1 MKILA
6 AVFMVLLPQLGFANE
21 PQAAGFEN
29 NMGGWTVIANR
40 NQYCG
45 GMSMYDG
52 YAFGKGLFTR
62 FCWIKRG
69 DSILAVLEDGE
80 TRVWP
85 IQSFELMSVEPD
97 INNQL

>member
-1 MKILA
+1 MKILPPRQIEILKMK
-6 AVFMVLLPQLGFANE
+6 VERLENGIQI
-21 PQAAGFEN
+21 FEN